1 MSITRESIGTDGFEF
16 VEFACENPEQLQ
28 DTFSKLGFSHVGT
41 HRSKNVL
48 LYKQNDINFLINYET
63 DGQPGK
69 FAKTRGDSANAFAI
83 RVADANIATK
93 LAQDRGAKP
102 VQTSPGPMELSI
114 PAFEGVGGSYLY
126 LVDRYGHNTIYDVD
140 FDLDQSVTS
149 NSNGPLT
156 FLDHLTHNLF
166 RGNLSKLADF
176 YENVFE
182 FHEAQY
188 FQIQGVQTGLLSKAM
203 TSACGK
209 IRIPLNESADK
220 ESQIEEF
227 LHRYNGE
234 GIQHIALHTDNIFE
248 AVDVLRAKGVEFQ
261 ATPDTYYEALN
272 DRVKGHGENVEAM
285 RERQILLDGSPE
297 SGYLLQIFTT
307 DLIGP
312 IFFEIIQRRGNQGFG
327 EGNFQALFESI
338 ERDQQLRGVLSETV

>member
-1 MSITRESIGTDGFEF
+1 MSNQNDSIGTDGFEF
-16 VEFACENPEQLQ
+16 VEFACENTDYLQ
-28 DTFSKLGFSHVGT
+28 GVFSRLGFNLVGK

-48 LYKQNDINFLINYET
+48 LYKQNDIHFLINAESE
-63 DGQPGK
+63 GQSHH
-69 FAKTRGDSANAFAI
+69 FAQTHGDSANGFAL
-83 RVADANIATK
+83 RVKDANHASNLAT
-93 LAQDRGAKP
+93 QRGAKP
-102 VQTSPGPMELSI
+102 VETNVGPMELSI
-114 PAFEGVGGSYLY
+114 PTFEGVGGSHLY
-126 LVDRYGHNTIYDVD
+126 LVDRYGDRTIYDVD
-140 FDLDQSVTS
+140 FELDETAFASA
-149 NSNGPLT
+149 NGPLT

-188 FQIQGVQTGLLSKAM
+188 FQIHGVQTGLTSKAM

-209 IRIPLNESADK
+209 IRIPLNESADDK
-220 ESQIEEF
+220 SQIEEF

-234 GIQHIALHTDNIFE
+234 GIQHIALHTDNIFS
-248 AVDVLRAKGVEFQ
+248 AVDVLRANGVEFQ
-261 ATPDTYYEALN
+261 STPDTYYEALN
-272 DRVKGHGENVEAM
+272 ARVKGHGENVEAM

-297 SGYLLQIFTT
+297 SGYLLQIFTV

-338 ERDQQLRGVLSETV
+338 ERDQQLRGVLNETV

>member
-1 MSITRESIGTDGFEF
+1 MSKPSGSIGTDGFEF
-16 VEFACENPEQLQ
+16 VEFACESPENLQ
-28 DTFSKLGFSHVGT
+28 EIFTSLGFNYVGK

-48 LYKQNDINFLINYET
+48 LYKQNDIHFLINAET
-63 DGQPGK
+63 DGQSHH
-69 FAKTRGDSANAFAI
+69 FAQKHGDSANAFAI
-83 RVADANIATK
+83 RVKDANHATS
-93 LAQDRGAKP
+93 LATRRGAKP
-102 VQTSPGPMELSI
+102 VVTSVGPMELSI
-114 PAFEGVGGSYLY
+114 PAFEGVGGSHLY
-126 LVDRYGHNTIYDVD
+126 LIDRYGERTIYDVD
-140 FDLDQSVTS
+140 FDVDEAAFTAA
-149 NSNGPLT
+149 NGPLT

-188 FQIQGVQTGLLSKAM
+188 FQIHGVQTGLTSKAM
-203 TSACGK
+203 ASACGK
-209 IRIPLNESADK
+209 IRIPLNESADD

-234 GIQHIALHTDNIFE
+234 GIQHIALHTDNIFK

-261 ATPDTYYEALN
+261 STPDTYYDALN
-272 DRVKGHGENVEAM
+272 DRVKGHGEDVEAM

-297 SGYLLQIFTT
+297 SGYLLQIFTV

>member
-1 MSITRESIGTDGFEF
+1 MTTPRRNMGTDGFEF
-16 VEFACENPEQLQ
+16 VEFACENPERLQ
-28 DTFSKLGFSHVGT
+28 DTFNKLGFNHVGT

-48 LYKQNDINFLINYET
+48 LYKQNDIHFLINFESK
-63 DGQPGK
+63 GQPRE
-69 FAKTRGDSANAFAI
+69 FAKARGDSANAFAI
-83 RVADANIATK
+83 RVADANIATQ
-93 LAQDRGAKP
+93 LAKERGAKS
-102 VQTSPGPMELSI
+102 VETKVGPMELSI
-114 PAFEGVGGSYLY
+114 PTFEGVGGSHLY
-126 LVDRYGHNTIYDVD
+126 LVDRYGDRTIYDVD
-140 FDLDQSVTS
+140 FEIDQAAFTGV
-149 NSNGPLT
+149 NGPLT
-156 FLDHLTHNLF
+156 YLDHLTHNLF

-188 FQIQGVQTGLLSKAM
+188 FQIQGVHTGLLSKAM

-209 IRIPLNESADK
+209 IRIPLNESADA

-234 GIQHIALHTDNIFE
+234 GIQHIALHTDNIFN
-248 AVDVLRAKGVEFQ
+248 AVDVLRARGVEFQ
-261 ATPDTYYEALN
+261 NTPDTYYDALN
-272 DRVKGHGENVEAM
+272 DRVKGHGEDVEAM

-297 SGYLLQIFTT
+297 SGYLLQIFTI

>member
-1 MSITRESIGTDGFEF
+1 MSIRQDSIGTDGFEF

-28 DTFSKLGFSHVGT
+28 DTFTKLGFSHVGN

-48 LYKQNDINFLINYET
+48 LYKQNDIHFLINAET
-63 DGQPGK
+63 DGQSHD
-69 FAKTRGDSANAFAI
+69 FAKAHGDSANAFAI
-83 RVADANIATK
+83 RVADANHATQ
-93 LAQDRGAKP
+93 LATERGAKQ
-102 VQTSPGPMELSI
+102 VATTIGPMELSI
-114 PAFEGVGGSYLY
+114 PAFEGVGGSHLY
-126 LVDRYGHNTIYDVD
+126 LVDRYGDRTIYDVD
-140 FDLDQSVTS
+140 FELDQTESTNAS
-149 NSNGPLT
+149 GPLT
-156 FLDHLTHNLF
+156 YLDHLTHNLF
-166 RGNLSKLADF
+166 RGNLPKLADF

-203 TSACGK
+203 MSACGK
-209 IRIPLNESADK
+209 IRIPLNESADA

-227 LHRYNGE
+227 LNRYNGE
-234 GIQHIALHTDNIFE
+234 GIQHIALHTDDIFK

-261 ATPDTYYEALN
+261 TTPDTYYEALN
-272 DRVKGHGENVEAM
+272 DRVKGHGEDVEAM

-297 SGYLLQIFTT
+297 SGYLLQIFTI

-338 ERDQQLRGVLSETV
+338 ERDQQLRGVLSETI

>member
-1 MSITRESIGTDGFEF
+1 MSMRRDSMGTDGFEF
-16 VEFACENPEQLQ
+16 VEFACENPEGLQ
-28 DTFSKLGFSHVGT
+28 DTFTKLGFSHVGN
-41 HRSKNVL
+41 HRAKNVL
-48 LYKQNDINFLINYET
+48 LYKQNDIHFLINAESE
-63 DGQPGK
+63 GQSHN
-69 FAKTRGDSANAFAI
+69 FAKAHGDSANAFAI
-83 RVADANIATK
+83 RVKDAKHATK
-93 LAQDRGAKP
+93 LATERGAKR
-102 VQTSPGPMELSI
+102 VETSVGPMELAI
-114 PAFEGVGGSYLY
+114 PAFEGVGGSHLY
-126 LVDRYGHNTIYDVD
+126 LVDRYGDQTIYDVD
-140 FDLDQSVTS
+140 FDLEQDACSRAI
-149 NSNGPLT
+149 GPLSY
-156 FLDHLTHNLF
+156 LDHLTHNLF

-209 IRIPLNESADK
+209 IRIPLNESADEK
-220 ESQIEEF
+220 SQIEEF

-261 ATPDTYYEALN
+261 STPDTYYEMLN
-272 DRVKGHGENVEAM
+272 DRVEGHGEDIEAM

-297 SGYLLQIFTT
+297 SGYLLQIFTV